1 MIKMSIAML
10 PAITRQESLIKLS
23 QPQPEY
29 RRFLHDKID
38 FDEPLIGIKGA
49 RGIAVCCRPVYIT

>member
-1 MIKMSIAML
+1 ML
-10 PAITRQESLIKLS
+10 PAITRQASLIKLS

-38 FDEPLIGIKGA
+38 FNEPLIGIKGA
-49 RGIAVCCRPVYIT
+49 RGSGKTTLLLQYALSS